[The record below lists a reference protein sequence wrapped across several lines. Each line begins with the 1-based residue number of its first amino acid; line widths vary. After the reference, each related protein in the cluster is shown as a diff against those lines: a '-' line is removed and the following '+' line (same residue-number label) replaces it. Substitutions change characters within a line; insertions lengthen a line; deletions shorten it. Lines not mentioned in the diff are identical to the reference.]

1 VEGATIARVVHQ
13 ALDAGLPVVGT
24 LATGGLRPDDG
35 VGSLG
40 GLGEVAFAMTR
51 ASGSIP
57 IVLIASGPVTGAPA
71 LLLGLADVVIATD
84 DARCWVTGP
93 GATARWTG
101 REVRAGDLGGS
112 GSLGRIS
119 GVAHLIATND
129 DDAMHLAGIVLAHL
143 PDNVLGVP
151 PRMLTSDPRD
161 RKCDRAEQILPVSPF
176 ASYDVR
182 EIIRDIVDDGD
193 FIELKRDWAT
203 NLVTALATVDG
214 YVVGIVANQ
223 PNQLAGTLNIAASQK
238 GARFVRWCDAFN
250 IPLLTLVDT
259 PGFQPGK
266 DIEWQG
272 MIRKGAQLV
281 QAYAGATVPRVCVI
295 LRKAYGGAYIAMD
308 SKTMGNDVCLAWPT
322 AEIAVMGAAGAV
334 EILHRRELA
343 EIADGTDRATRRA
356 ALEHDY
362 AERMLS
368 PLPAAERGFVDAV
381 IAPADT
387 RRSVADALEALATK
401 RETLP
406 HRRHDNLPL

>member
-1 VEGATIARVVHQ
+1 
-13 ALDAGLPVVGT
+13 
-24 LATGGLRPDDG
+24 
-35 VGSLG
+35 
-40 GLGEVAFAMTR
+40 
-51 ASGSIP
+51 
-57 IVLIASGPVTGAPA
+57 
-71 LLLGLADVVIATD
+71 
-84 DARCWVTGP
+84 
-93 GATARWTG
+93 
-101 REVRAGDLGGS
+101 
-112 GSLGRIS
+112 
-119 GVAHLIATND
+119 
-129 DDAMHLAGIVLAHL
+129 
-143 PDNVLGVP
+143 
-151 PRMLTSDPRD
+151 
-161 RKCDRAEQILPVSPF
+161 
-176 ASYDVR
+176 
-182 EIIRDIVDDGD
+182 
-193 FIELKRDWAT
+193 
-203 NLVTALATVDG
+203 
-214 YVVGIVANQ
+214 
-223 PNQLAGTLNIAASQK
+223 
-238 GARFVRWCDAFN
+238 
-250 IPLLTLVDT
+250 LVDT

-308 SKTMGNDVCLAWPT
+308 SKTMGNDLCLAWPT

-362 AERMLS
+362 ADRMLS

-406 HRRHDNLPL
+406 RRRHDNLPL